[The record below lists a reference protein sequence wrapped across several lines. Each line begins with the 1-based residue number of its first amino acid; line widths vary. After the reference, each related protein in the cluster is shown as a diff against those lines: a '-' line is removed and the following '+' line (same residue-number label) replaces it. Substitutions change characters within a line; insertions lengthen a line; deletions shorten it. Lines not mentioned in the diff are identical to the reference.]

1 MEKELKEYSEHLEKM
16 IDERTKEIKDTKD
29 YLQSL
34 LENANDVIFTINRD
48 GLFTY
53 LNQKIEDW
61 GYKKDELLGRS
72 IFNMLKYN
80 HEVQKLNKSIRDG
93 EKKIYEIDLYS
104 KRGDIRN
111 VVISLSP
118 VSREN
123 GDITNILVIAR
134 DITDRKRIQ
143 SQMNKAEKL
152 AAIGQL
158 VTGIA
163 HEINN
168 PLGGMQNCVRTLYLE
183 GYEENVRRRYLPLL
197 EKGLKRVDSVIRNL
211 LDFAK
216 EPQFNFSAHN
226 LDEIILETLKLVEY
240 KINENNIELKLDLN
254 AGNNLQYF
262 LDYNHLQQ
270 VFLNIIINAIQAM
283 PLGGFLS
290 IKSEERLD
298 SLFIII
304 SDTGMGIPEEN
315 LNKIFDP
322 FFTTKDV
329 GIGTGLGLSVSY
341 SIIKG
346 LDGRIDVKS
355 EVNKGTIFTIVIPKK
370 IATETKVS
378 N

>member
-1 MEKELKEYSEHLEKM
+1 M
-16 IDERTKEIKDTKD
+16 
-29 YLQSL
+29 
-34 LENANDVIFTINRD
+34 
-48 GLFTY
+48 
-53 LNQKIEDW
+53 
-61 GYKKDELLGRS
+61 
-72 IFNMLKYN
+72 
-80 HEVQKLNKSIRDG
+80 
-93 EKKIYEIDLYS
+93 
-104 KRGDIRN
+104 
-111 VVISLSP
+111 
-118 VSREN
+118 
-123 GDITNILVIAR
+123 
-134 DITDRKRIQ
+134 
-143 SQMNKAEKL
+143 
-152 AAIGQL
+152 

-183 GYEENVRRRYLPLL
+183 GYDENVRRRYLPLL

-216 EPQFNFSAHN
+216 EPQFNFSEHN

-240 KINENNIELKLDLN
+240 KINENNLELKLDLN
-254 AGNNLQYF
+254 AGKLQYI
-262 LDYNHLQQ
+262 LDLNHLQQ

-283 PLGGFLS
+283 PLDGILS

-315 LNKIFDP
+315 LSKIFDP

-346 LDGRIDVKS
+346 LGGRIEVQS

-370 IATETKVS
+370 IANEIKIS